1 MWLLFCKEK
10 FICKINGLFTHFTK
24 SIFPDLTYMHAI
36 LTRNLNFCSS
46 VSIVSLKFARYYKF
60 YYGLERCSFTTPNH
74 HDERARFCGISGVYK
89 RLIVHSQLIRQTVS
103 LPITI
108 HRIGSTGKT
117 MRSIFELEDS
127 LLLGGHAPLL
137 FLFRFKESSSFP
149 DCFRL
154 CHPRKP
160 SDVFLVEAS
169 RFWDRSDKYVK
180 LEKNRIHFYVW

>member
-1 MWLLFCKEK
+1 MQNKR
-10 FICKINGLFTHFTK
+10 FISTFQK
-24 SIFPDLTYMHAI
+24 SIFPDLICNACNTYMKSQF
-36 LTRNLNFCSS
+36 LFF
-46 VSIVSLKFARYYKF
+46 SLKFARYYKF
-60 YYGLERCSFTTPNH
+60 YHGLERCSFSTPNH

-89 RLIVHSQLIRQTVS
+89 RLIVHSQLIRQAVS

-108 HRIGSTGKT
+108 HRIRSTGKT

-169 RFWDRSDKYVK
+169 RFWDRNDKYVK
-180 LEKNRIHFYVW
+180 LEKNRDFYVW